1 MINGIGFI
9 GMFTGTIATFF
20 INMKRTSPQC
30 YEEKARGR
38 KSMRIKCDRIIGG
51 KHVSKKL
58 FSIKLA
64 HTIVWLFYVFI
75 ISYVLYSGIYNKL
88 DIYTWIAI
96 GLVIV
101 EGIILIVFKGK
112 CPITILG
119 YKYTNNLETGF
130 DIFLPKWLAKNN
142 KAIFGTIFITAVLII
157 IYRVTKM

>member
-38 KSMRIKCDRIIGG
+38 
-51 KHVSKKL
+51 SKKL